1 MTAMLGDT
9 RVKIVLYLLLIFEK
23 LWFRFSSKFRNLY
36 LYIWFIEKKKNE
48 MIIPWTF
55 IIHFILIQRLN
66 SGKRVIEWIEL
77 ILLS

>member
-36 LYIWFIEKKKNE
+36 LYIWFIKKKKIIE
-48 MIIPWTF
+48 MIIP
-55 IIHFILIQRLN
+55 
-66 SGKRVIEWIEL
+66 
-77 ILLS
+77 

>member
-36 LYIWFIEKKKNE
+36 LYIWFIEKKKKWNDYS
-48 MIIPWTF
+48 MDVYNTF
-55 IIHFILIQRLN
+55 HFN
-66 SGKRVIEWIEL
+66 PEIEFW
-77 ILLS
+77 